1 MFTSIP
7 AAIEEARFLRALT
20 GRCHGVVQR
29 PGGNMAVRVIDR
41 RGMHTLFT
49 TKQDRHG
56 TVKTEGLDD

>member
-29 PGGNMAVRVIDR
+29 PGGNMVVRVIDR
-41 RGMHTLFT
+41 
-49 TKQDRHG
+49 
-56 TVKTEGLDD
+56 